1 MKIYTNTAV
10 AALLAS
16 SVLGAAQPV
25 AAANTSALAN
35 AVEAHA
41 NYSGVIDTM
50 AEAIGRQYPI
60 EATADKIV
68 MALRRAGEDKALLV
82 LGEAEF
88 VKQINAVLWE
98 AAHDLHLRVRS
109 EAAAK
114 ARTKAGGGKAVPRMR
129 RVVRRERSSAIGT
142 TSIKAEMLDAKT
154 GLITITSPIYNNIDR
169 FTAALGALIGA
180 ENIIIDV
187 RTCPGG
193 TVPGVQYFTSQF
205 YGERTHL
212 SSRISRESDTPQKL
226 WTVDTM
232 VGSDFADK
240 NLFVLTSAR
249 TASGA
254 EALSYALKNTDR
266 ATIVGEK
273 TAGAGNAGAYLGI
286 GEGLLMFLP
295 LSQTIS
301 PKTGKPWEARGV
313 VPHIATAA
321 DKALEVVLNKIKS
334 ST

>member
-1 MKIYTNTAV
+1 
-10 AALLAS
+10 
-16 SVLGAAQPV
+16 
-25 AAANTSALAN
+25 
-35 AVEAHA
+35 
-41 NYSGVIDTM
+41 
-50 AEAIGRQYPI
+50 
-60 EATADKIV
+60 
-68 MALRRAGEDKALLV
+68 
-82 LGEAEF
+82 
-88 VKQINAVLWE
+88 
-98 AAHDLHLRVRS
+98 
-109 EAAAK
+109 
-114 ARTKAGGGKAVPRMR
+114 
-129 RVVRRERSSAIGT
+129 
-142 TSIKAEMLDAKT
+142 MLDAKT

-226 WTVDTM
+226 WSVDTK

-240 NLFVLTSAR
+240 NLYVLTSAR

-313 VPHIATAA
+313 VPHINTTA
-321 DKALEVVLNKIKS
+321 DKALEVVLDEIKS
-334 ST
+334 NT